1 MNKQV
6 FVFCLGH
13 KKIFLSFTCIIHL
26 EQLNIA
32 DRSCQGHHHTEY
44 IFLILQDP
52 LAKLSS
58 HTESKPVRV
67 PAPAPEP
74 LGRPSMQK
82 KGNIKI
88 VLDYTCTT
96 EFNLYFRSCLNMVF
110 FSGHEIVR
118 NNMYKQFSH
127 FLAVKTV
134 APMMKKTMRF
144 IKNIPSLRRK

>member
-1 MNKQV
+1 MN
-6 FVFCLGH
+6 
-13 KKIFLSFTCIIHL
+13 
-26 EQLNIA
+26 
-32 DRSCQGHHHTEY
+32 CQGHHHTEY
-44 IFLILQDP
+44 NFLTLQDP

-82 KGNIKI
+82 KGNVKI
-88 VLDYTCTT
+88 VLDYTARF
-96 EFNLYFRSCLNMVF
+96 ELYFRSCLNMIF
-110 FSGHEIVR
+110 LFEHKIGS
-118 NNMYKQFSH
+118 NKMYKSLSL